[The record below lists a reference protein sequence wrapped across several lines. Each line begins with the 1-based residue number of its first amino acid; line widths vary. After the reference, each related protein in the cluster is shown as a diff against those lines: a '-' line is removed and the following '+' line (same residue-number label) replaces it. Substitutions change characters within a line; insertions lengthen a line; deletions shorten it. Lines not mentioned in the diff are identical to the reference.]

1 MMVFSLVTLF
11 VYSRVAMFRAPLRF
25 GILEAEKASPGSK
38 PFTALMHD
46 LSGTMVHAK
55 NHNAEVVFARGS
67 LYKQVFYKVSHK
79 S

>member
-1 MMVFSLVTLF
+1 
-11 VYSRVAMFRAPLRF
+11 MFRAPLRF

-55 NHNAEVVFARGS
+55 IIIQKWCSPKGS